1 MAASSRHIER
11 PTKRWM
17 QKARGKSFPY
27 IWLQVILLTGNQA
40 VIIKLTC
47 NVSQES
53 VVKQLIQLNNKKQNN
68 SIKKWTGDI
77 NRHFSKE
84 ITQMAIRHMK
94 RCCTSLVIREVQTK
108 TIMKYHLT
116 QVRMSIVKNSTKL
129 FVELLFYKMLERL
142 WRKENPPALLG
153 M

>member
-1 MAASSRHIER
+1 
-11 PTKRWM
+11 M

-68 SIKKWTGDI
+68 SIKKWTGDL

-94 RCCTSLVIREVQTK
+94 RCCTSLIIREVQTK

-116 QVRMSIVKNSTKL
+116 QFRMAIIKKSVTDKCQRRCGEKGAHLHCWWECKL
-129 FVELLFYKMLERL
+129 VQPLQRTV
-142 WRKENPPALLG
+142 
-153 M
+153 